1 MSDHAGLVMACMKIE
16 NVHDVCETLQPR
28 PSLTF
33 NALPTFIQLCRF
45 DILYFADLFGLLK
58 GNIFCIPFPL
68 LQEKKANCI
77 YRKKKKGRERKD
89 KEHISYYLFLF
100 F

>member
-77 YRKKKKGRERKD
+77 YRKKKRKGKKR
-89 KEHISYYLFLF
+89 
-100 F
+100 